1 MTKKTL
7 NFKKKGKKKRIKQ
20 IWLSRQTHNM
30 DYENK
35 ITPYKAN

>member
-7 NFKKKGKKKRIKQ
+7 NFKKKKRIKQ
-20 IWLSRQTHNM
+20 TWLSRQTHNM
-30 DYENK
+30 DYENE

>member
-7 NFKKKGKKKRIKQ
+7 NFKKKRQKKRIKQ
-20 IWLSRQTHNM
+20 TWLSRQTHNM
-30 DYENK
+30 DYENE